1 MRQVLIGNMC
11 KIYSWEIDV
20 DEHQAG
26 AVGGGS
32 EDSGFAVI
40 NHATQWAMVSLLKGE
55 SQEF

>member
-1 MRQVLIGNMC
+1 MC

-26 AVGGGS
+26 ANGGA

-40 NHATQWAMVSLLKGE
+40 NYAIQWAMVSPLKGE
-55 SQEF
+55 LK